1 MNFYRRARFASDAFR
16 DLSSRIVTRAPV
28 QEPTSRILQN
38 GSSNAAKFSGF
49 SSYSCFSKRLGFSV
63 GSTSKNYCNS
73 VNDIIIG
80 KRYFSVDRYWLEN
93 LTSVLVA
100 FGAAITFYFRHLET
114 VPYTNR
120 TRFVIMSK
128 ATEKRGG
135 ESQFQHWKAS
145 FKDKILPATHQD
157 SVRVM
162 LISKEIIEALQRE
175 LSLENVGSVMY
186 ASSDTDEG
194 RAHDTSTEGGEGR
207 IEVKLGKE
215 DQILQH
221 TRKKG
226 QEKWFQATTSHLEGL
241 NWEVLVVN
249 KPVVEAVYISGGKI
263 VVFTGLLEHFGT
275 DEELATIIGHE
286 VGHAVA
292 RHVSESLTR
301 NVLFVDSISILLSK
315 PPFTQK
321 REMEADYIGLMLLA
335 SAGYDPRVVPKVYEK
350 LDQFPVDNLLY
361 PSGKK
366 RAQMLAQAKVMEEA
380 LSIYREI
387 RPVDGRGA
395 VFDVPV
401 EDVDL
406 CLAGTILLHILMMK
420 RNRRMQEHEGAQTN
434 TFPDHKISIYTEEP
448 TRFSLSP
455 ASSSSVTRS
464 QKLFD
469 EMFSRDVVFGT
480 IFALYYDP

>member
-16 DLSSRIVTRAPV
+16 DLSSRIFNRAPV
-28 QEPTSRILQN
+28 QEPNSRILQN

-49 SSYSCFSKRLGFSV
+49 STYSCFSKRFGFSV
-63 GSTSKNYCNS
+63 GATSKNYCNS

-93 LTSVLVA
+93 FTCVLVA
-100 FGAAITFYFRHLET
+100 FGAAITYYFRHLET

-128 ATEKRGG
+128 AMEKRGG

-145 FKDKILPATHQD
+145 FKDQILPATHQD

-175 LSLENVGSVMY
+175 LSLENVGSVRY
-186 ASSDTDEG
+186 ASSETDEG
-194 RAHDTSTEGGEGR
+194 RAHDTLTEGGEGR
-207 IEVKLGKE
+207 IDGKLGKE

-249 KPVVEAVYISGGKI
+249 KPIVEAVYMSGGKI

-275 DEELATIIGHE
+275 DEELATVIGHE

-292 RHVSESLTR
+292 RHVAESLTR
-301 NVLFVDSISILLSK
+301 NVLFVDSISTLLSK
-315 PPFTQK
+315 PPFAQK

-350 LDQFPVDNLLY
+350 FDQFPVDNLLY

-387 RPVDGRGA
+387 RPDEQDSHPMPFAIYLPGLLPELQSKSPLQEFSKMGLQARLSFLGSLRIL
-395 VFDVPV
+395 VFRKD
-401 EDVDL
+401 
-406 CLAGTILLHILMMK
+406 
-420 RNRRMQEHEGAQTN
+420 
-434 TFPDHKISIYTEEP
+434 
-448 TRFSLSP
+448 
-455 ASSSSVTRS
+455 
-464 QKLFD
+464 
-469 EMFSRDVVFGT
+469 
-480 IFALYYDP
+480 